1 MFMVNIDDKKSK
13 CSIALSYLLGE
24 NIPIIV
30 ASGKGEIARR
40 INKIAEQNGIKI
52 IEDASLADI
61 LSERQI
67 GECIP
72 LEAYNAVA
80 AIFAFLIQH
89 AQ

>member
-1 MFMVNIDDKKSK
+1 MTEVDDNKKE
-13 CSIALSYLLGE
+13 CSVALSYLLGVKV
-24 NIPIIV
+24 PIIV
-30 ASGKGEIARR
+30 ASGKDEIARR
-40 INKIAEQNGIKI
+40 INKIAEKNGIKI

-80 AIFAFLIQH
+80 SIFAFLIKRSQ
-89 AQ
+89 

>member
-1 MFMVNIDDKKSK
+1 MTEVDENKKE
-13 CSIALSYLLGE
+13 CSVALSYLLGGKV
-24 NIPIIV
+24 PIIV
-30 ASGKGEIARR
+30 ASGKDEIARR
-40 INKIAEQNGIKI
+40 INKIAEKNGIKI

-80 AIFAFLIQH
+80 SIFAFLIKRSQ
-89 AQ
+89 